1 MRAIWARLCTI
12 VVVISILTTG
22 CGTATPP
29 ASEQADTNI
38 GETGAPTVEEVYRG
52 LEQTLKRPG
61 YFFHSTIGSEM
72 PADPSSAT
80 GTNQIWIDA
89 ERDVAREEIS
99 PSPANRIFMKSTSII
114 ANGKKYRLDP
124 HGEVSELEPIRCHG
138 ASAVISLVL
147 GCPGPIGQWTTT
159 VETGRYDGKP
169 TIVLVTSG
177 TVEGPDGRANS
188 TDRRHLET
196 DTYLPIALEHD
207 VTEDHGETKT
217 TVSRGTGVF
226 TNEFVPADSLPG
238 NFFDPASIGYVK
250 VNPAG
255 QLRATSWGI
264 PVYWL
269 GQKADGTGGLPGL
282 VLGHVEVPRYPGPGY
297 KFILQYRGADAP
309 GGPPLLSVEEW
320 SAADWDAID
329 STNRTKGPPRWE
341 NPCWEREELE
351 LPDGRATI
359 FSGFASEPTPAT
371 TSDASTSEAGCPDR
385 PYDLFMA
392 HVELG
397 PTFLVIRAPSGRVLG
412 KTGLVQS
419 PYDTREGMEA
429 AVKALQPFKGGS

>member
-1 MRAIWARLCTI
+1 MRAIWVRLCTI
-12 VVVISILTTG
+12 VVVIGILTTG
-22 CGTATPP
+22 CGTATLP

-38 GETGAPTVEEVYRG
+38 GETGVPTVEEVYRG

-61 YFFHSTIGSEM
+61 YVFHSTIGSEM
-72 PADPSSAT
+72 PADPSSAS
-80 GTNQIWIDA
+80 GTNQIWINA

-114 ANGKKYRLDP
+114 ANGKQYRLDP

-188 TDRRHLET
+188 TGRRHLET

-207 VTEDHGETKT
+207 VMEDHGETKT

-238 NFFDPASIGYVK
+238 NFFDPASIGYVEHD
-250 VNPAG
+250 PAD
-255 QLRATSWGI
+255 QLRATHWGI

-269 GQKADGTGGLPGL
+269 DQLLDRTGDLPPL
-282 VLGHVEVPRYPGPGY
+282 ILGSVEVPDYPGPGY
-297 KFILQYRGADAP
+297 QFNLNYHSADDP
-309 GGPPLLSVEEW
+309 YGPPVLTIEEW
-320 SAADWDAID
+320 SQADWDAND
-329 STNRTKGPPRWE
+329 AKNRAKMPPSWE
-341 NPCWEREELE
+341 NPCWEREVIELT
-351 LPDGRATI
+351 DGRATI
-359 FSGFASEPTPAT
+359 FSGFTLETLHAPAPDG
-371 TSDASTSEAGCPDR
+371 SSSEAACPKQPHDQ
-385 PYDLFMA
+385 FIA
-392 HVELG
+392 QVEFG
-397 PTFLVIRAPSGRVLG
+397 PTFLFIQAPG
-412 KTGLVQS
+412 GLDQNRS

-429 AVKALQPFKGGS
+429 AARALRPFKGGS